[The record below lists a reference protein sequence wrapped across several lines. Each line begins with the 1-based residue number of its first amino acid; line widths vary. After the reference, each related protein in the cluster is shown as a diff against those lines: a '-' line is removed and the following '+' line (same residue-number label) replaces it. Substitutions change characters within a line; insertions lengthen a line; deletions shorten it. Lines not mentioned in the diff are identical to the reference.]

1 MELTDKQITVIFKAL
16 CDENRVRIFRLLQ
29 NGEKC
34 ACKLLEAMQCT
45 QPTLSHHMKI
55 LCDSGLVNGRKEGK
69 WMYYSISAEGT
80 EVAVNVLRELTKV
93 SDSGE
98 CCSKGR
104 VDRTACR
111 ATADLCPE
119 AAGYLRV

>member
-1 MELTDKQITVIFKAL
+1 MELTNKQITVIFKAL
-16 CDENRVRIFRLLQ
+16 CDENRVQIFRLLQ
-29 NGEKC
+29 HGEKC
-34 ACKLLEAMQCT
+34 ACKLLEAMQFT

-55 LCDSGLVNGRKEGK
+55 LCDSGLVVGRKEGK

-98 CCSKGR
+98 CCCK
-104 VDRTACR
+104 
-111 ATADLCPE
+111 
-119 AAGYLRV
+119 

>member
-1 MELTDKQITVIFKAL
+1 MELTNKQITVIFKAL
-16 CDENRVRIFRLLQ
+16 CDENRVQIFRLLQ

-55 LCDSGLVNGRKEGK
+55 LCDSGLVVGRKEGK

-80 EVAVNVLRELTKV
+80 EIAVNALHELTKV

-98 CCSKGR
+98 CCCK
-104 VDRTACR
+104 
-111 ATADLCPE
+111 
-119 AAGYLRV
+119 

>member
-1 MELTDKQITVIFKAL
+1 MELTNKQITVIFKAL
-16 CDENRVRIFRLLQ
+16 CDENRVQIFRLLQ

-55 LCDSGLVNGRKEGK
+55 LCDSGLVVGRKEGK

-80 EVAVNVLRELTKV
+80 ETAVWNCQEMCSQRIPKICNRQV
-93 SDSGE
+93 SGGMVSQPG
-98 CCSKGR
+98 
-104 VDRTACR
+104 
-111 ATADLCPE
+111 
-119 AAGYLRV
+119 

>member
-55 LCDSGLVNGRKEGK
+55 LCDAGIVNGRKEGK
-69 WMYYSISAEGT
+69 WVHYSIDSEG
-80 EVAVNVLRELTKV
+80 ADKALLLLKQQLRFDTQVQSEK
-93 SDSGE
+93 S
-98 CCSKGR
+98 CCCAK
-104 VDRTACR
+104 DT
-111 ATADLCPE
+111 
-119 AAGYLRV
+119 